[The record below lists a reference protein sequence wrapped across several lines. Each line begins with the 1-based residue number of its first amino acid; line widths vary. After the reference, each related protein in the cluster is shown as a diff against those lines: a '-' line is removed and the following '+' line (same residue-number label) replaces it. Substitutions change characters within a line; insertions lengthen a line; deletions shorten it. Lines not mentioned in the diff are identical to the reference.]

1 MKLRTYAVSVLTKAE
16 EQARAAGAN
25 LGLAYRAAGVSGVMT
40 VIAMNPSMVSF
51 ASEAGVS
58 GGSNLLDGEVMS
70 AITNGF
76 SSLVITATAVV
87 AIAATTGVSI
97 IGLSAACKY
106 AMKKIRGTLSQAA

>member
-1 MKLRTYAVSVLTKAE
+1 MKFSTYATSVLTKAE

-25 LGLAYRAAGVSGVMT
+25 LSLAYRAAGVSGVMT
-40 VIAMNPSMVSF
+40 AIAVNPSIVSF
-51 ASEAGVS
+51 ASDAS
-58 GGSNLLDGEVMS
+58 AGSNLLDGEVMT

-76 SSLVITATAVV
+76 SNLVVTATAVV